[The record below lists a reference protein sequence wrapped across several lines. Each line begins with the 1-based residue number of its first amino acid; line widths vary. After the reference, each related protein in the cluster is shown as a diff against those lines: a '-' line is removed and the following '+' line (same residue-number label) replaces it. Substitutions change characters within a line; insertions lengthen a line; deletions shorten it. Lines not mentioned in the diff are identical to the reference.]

1 MAGCAL
7 ACWGDSGS
15 TTGWPASKSDGA
27 SSKTVQR
34 LSVEEALVLTWEDML
49 SEAAKALLGG
59 WLAGTLTPPDD
70 VAAFRE
76 TDLSGRSF
84 DG

>member
-1 MAGCAL
+1 
-7 ACWGDSGS
+7 
-15 TTGWPASKSDGA
+15 
-27 SSKTVQR
+27 VQR